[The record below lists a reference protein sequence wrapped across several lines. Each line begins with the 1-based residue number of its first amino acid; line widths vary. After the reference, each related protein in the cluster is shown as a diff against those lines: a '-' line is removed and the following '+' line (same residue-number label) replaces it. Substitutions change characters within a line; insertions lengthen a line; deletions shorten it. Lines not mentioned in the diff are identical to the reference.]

1 MAWRQLHNNIPY
13 GFTGSMKSG
22 YYTIEDI
29 QILKLDVELPDGIWE
44 NIETGHCI
52 AILTT
57 GLGYYKVYTDSSI
70 QQHGVE
76 RKIAIMDSNMV
87 LSILDSHTFFSRTPI
102 NIVANEIYGTYQIKG
117 DEHIIVEFQ
126 DPSDDE
132 DSL

>member
-1 MAWRQLHNNIPY
+1 MAWRQLHDNIPY
-13 GFTGSMKSG
+13 GFTGSMKPG

-52 AILTT
+52 AIMTT
-57 GLGYYKVYTDSSI
+57 GLGYYNVYTDTI
-70 QQHGVE
+70 IKHFGVE

-87 LSILDSHTFFSRTPI
+87 LSILNSHTFISMKPI
-102 NIVANEIYGTYQIKG
+102 HIVANEIYGTYQIKG